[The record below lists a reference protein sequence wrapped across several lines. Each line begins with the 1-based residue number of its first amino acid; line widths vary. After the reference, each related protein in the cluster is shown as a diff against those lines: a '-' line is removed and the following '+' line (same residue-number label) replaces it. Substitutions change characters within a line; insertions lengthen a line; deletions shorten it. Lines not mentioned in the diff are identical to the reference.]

1 MYRKES
7 LERNLPL
14 HVDYSEVLENPMPAG
29 RVIPGSVIGDKI
41 GKKVVEP
48 LVFSVLHLVGYYCSP
63 HPNKALIICQVK

>member
-14 HVDYSEVLENPMPAG
+14 HVDYSEVLENPVPAG

-48 LVFSVLHLVGYYCSP
+48 LVFSLTSSWLLLLPSPQQSIDHLPS
-63 HPNKALIICQVK
+63 